1 MTNPFSRGLITPV
14 MILIE
19 HFNEKMLCLNAEI
32 QVNERHSAIYSHKY
46 TRKIQGYKVVGGTS
60 AFYSC
65 YMNAVDSLSWYFYS
79 LNIAQQPI

>member
-1 MTNPFSRGLITPV
+1 MTNPFGRGLITPV

-46 TRKIQGYKVVGGTS
+46 TRIQSCWGTS
-60 AFYSC
+60 TFYSC

-79 LNIAQQPI
+79 LNTAQQPI